1 MIPEIGLY
9 CLILAFCLSI
19 VQGILPMAGS
29 YIRATR
35 WLQLAVPLSLL
46 SCLLLCASFATL
58 VYCFVADDFSLQ
70 YVANNSNTQL
80 PVPYKISATWGAHEG
95 SLLLWLLVL
104 SLWSAVFSLRSSLLP
119 VLIRARILSIL
130 GLLAAGFS
138 AFTLFTS
145 NPFTRN
151 LPFVPDEGSD
161 LNPLLQDFGLI
172 VHPPMLYCGYVGF
185 AVPFAFAIA
194 ALLEKDAATRTSV
207 SHAWTRWVRPWANT
221 AWAFLTIG
229 IALGSWWAYYELGW
243 GGWWFWDPV
252 ENASFLPWL
261 VSVALIHSL
270 AVTEKRG
277 LFRNWTIVLAITAFS
292 LSLLGT
298 FLVRS
303 GVLTSVHAFA
313 TDPRRGVFILVFLI
327 AVVGSSLTLF
337 AMRASKVR
345 AGGSFKLVS
354 RETFLLLNNV
364 LMTTAAATVLL
375 GTLYPLIVDALN
387 LGKLS
392 VGPPYFNA
400 VFVPI
405 MVPVLLF
412 MVVGTFARWK
422 SDGIAELCKKLGA
435 TALISVALGCT
446 LPILAGHWSAAVAL
460 GMSLA
465 LWIVLSSAQ
474 HIYRQLRDTARW
486 RSTPWSFWGMH
497 IAHIGVAVST
507 LGVVMVTNYETEKD
521 VRMTV
526 GDTVSVGGYTLR
538 LTGIRQTQGPNYR
551 ADVGDVE
558 LIQDGKVLRH
568 LHPEKR
574 AYFSTTMPMTEAAI
588 DTGLA
593 RDVYVSLGEQLE
605 GGANSA
611 WAVRVYY
618 KPFVSWIWGG
628 ALLMALGGTLAA
640 LDRRYR
646 KKKAATASDALV
658 SGATA

>member
-1 MIPEIGLY
+1 
-9 CLILAFCLSI
+9 
-19 VQGILPMAGS
+19 
-29 YIRATR
+29 
-35 WLQLAVPLSLL
+35 
-46 SCLLLCASFATL
+46 
-58 VYCFVADDFSLQ
+58 
-70 YVANNSNTQL
+70 
-80 PVPYKISATWGAHEG
+80 
-95 SLLLWLLVL
+95 
-104 SLWSAVFSLRSSLLP
+104 
-119 VLIRARILSIL
+119 
-130 GLLAAGFS
+130 
-138 AFTLFTS
+138 
-145 NPFTRN
+145 
-151 LPFVPDEGSD
+151 
-161 LNPLLQDFGLI
+161 
-172 VHPPMLYCGYVGF
+172 
-185 AVPFAFAIA
+185 
-194 ALLEKDAATRTSV
+194 
-207 SHAWTRWVRPWANT
+207 
-221 AWAFLTIG
+221 
-229 IALGSWWAYYELGW
+229 
-243 GGWWFWDPV
+243 
-252 ENASFLPWL
+252 
-261 VSVALIHSL
+261 
-270 AVTEKRG
+270 
-277 LFRNWTIVLAITAFS
+277 
-292 LSLLGT
+292 
-298 FLVRS
+298 
-303 GVLTSVHAFA
+303 
-313 TDPRRGVFILVFLI
+313 
-327 AVVGSSLTLF
+327 
-337 AMRASKVR
+337 
-345 AGGSFKLVS
+345 
-354 RETFLLLNNV
+354 
-364 LMTTAAATVLL
+364 
-375 GTLYPLIVDALN
+375 
-387 LGKLS
+387 
-392 VGPPYFNA
+392 
-400 VFVPI
+400 
-405 MVPVLLF
+405 
-412 MVVGTFARWK
+412 VGTFARWK